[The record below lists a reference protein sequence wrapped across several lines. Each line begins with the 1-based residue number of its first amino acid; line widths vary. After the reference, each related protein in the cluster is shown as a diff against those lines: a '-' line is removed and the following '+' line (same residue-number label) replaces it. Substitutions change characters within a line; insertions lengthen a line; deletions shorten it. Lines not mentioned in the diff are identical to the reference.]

1 MDELFDR
8 MLEMSR
14 KGYFCS
20 QILLKLALED
30 EEKENPDLIRA
41 MGGLC
46 GGMGFSGGLCGALTG
61 GACLLGYYLCKGEDD
76 EMEDEHANE
85 KITKL
90 VRWFEEQIGSEYGGT
105 DCAVILDGAA
115 AANGREDSVLE
126 PKLAVAGNCIY
137 HCGAVLFLCG

>member
-1 MDELFDR
+1 MEGKNAMDELFDR

-46 GGMGFSGGLCGALTG
+46 GGMGFSGGVCGALTG

-90 VRWFEEQIGSEYGGT
+90 VRWFEEEVGSEYGDT
-105 DCAVILDGAA
+105 MCATILDG
-115 AANGREDSVLE
+115 NPSHKMTRC
-126 PKLAVAGNCIY
+126 PKIVERTYEKVMELLAE
-137 HCGAVLFLCG
+137 